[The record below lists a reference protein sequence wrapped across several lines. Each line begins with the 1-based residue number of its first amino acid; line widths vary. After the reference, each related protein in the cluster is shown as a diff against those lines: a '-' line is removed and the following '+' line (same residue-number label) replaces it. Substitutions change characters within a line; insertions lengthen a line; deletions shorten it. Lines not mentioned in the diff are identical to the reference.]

1 MSNTD
6 ELAMQL
12 QDLSPDVRSGAVKAL
27 AKSGDSRAVAPLV
40 TALQDESELVR
51 GSALQGLK
59 DIGPPAVP
67 LLIDALKNLDRRVRR
82 KASCVIDNIGYE
94 LKEVGDF
101 RAVEPLID
109 ALKDPTSVVR
119 GHSVAALGKIG
130 GPQALPAVISAL
142 KTEAVRSALDIG
154 VCYRAIEATHRL
166 GETAAECLIHALKHQ
181 DKAIRRKAAT
191 LLGKTG
197 ETGAVD
203 LLIIAL
209 KDEHPRVRSRA
220 AHALGRIGN
229 PSAVNPLTIAL
240 KDTAPSVRINALHA
254 LGKFGESTAAPLI
267 LALADPVASVRRHAI
282 AALEKTGS
290 KRRIPQLEKMAREE
304 PEDSVRQAAK
314 RALKKRRN

>member
-1 MSNTD
+1 MNNID
-6 ELAMQL
+6 ELITQL
-12 QDLSPDVRSGAVKAL
+12 QDPNPDVRSGAVSAL
-27 AKSGDSRAVAPLV
+27 GKSGESTTVAPLI

-51 GSALQGLK
+51 GYALQGLK

-67 LLIDALKNLDRRVRR
+67 LLIVALKNPDRKVRR
-82 KASCVIDNIGYE
+82 KASCVIDDIGYE

-101 RAVEPLID
+101 QAVEPLIA

-119 GHSVAALGKIG
+119 SHSVTALGKIG

-154 VCYRAIEATHRL
+154 VCYRAIEALHRL
-166 GETAAECLIHALKHQ
+166 GKTAAEHLTHALKHQ

-197 ETGAVD
+197 EAGAVD

-209 KDEHPRVRSRA
+209 NDEHPRVRSRA

-229 PSAVNPLTIAL
+229 PSAVNALTVAIRDA
-240 KDTAPSVRINALHA
+240 APNVRINALHA
-254 LGKFGESTAAPLI
+254 LGKFGESAVAALI
-267 LALADPVASVRRHAI
+267 SALADPATSVRRHAI
-282 AALEKTGS
+282 AALDKTGS
-290 KRRIPQLEKMAREE
+290 KQFIPQLEKIAWDE
-304 PEDSVRQAAK
+304 PEDSVRQAAI
-314 RALKKRRN
+314 RALRKRRN